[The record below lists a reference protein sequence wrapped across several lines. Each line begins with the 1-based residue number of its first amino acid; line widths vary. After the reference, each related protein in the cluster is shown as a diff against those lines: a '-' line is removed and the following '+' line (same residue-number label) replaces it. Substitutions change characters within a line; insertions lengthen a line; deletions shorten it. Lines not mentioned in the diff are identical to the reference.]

1 MKHSNAQLQ
10 LNQYDSISL
19 NYLQN
24 KCDAPSLFKLFDVAA
39 VGSINVSNLKKIA
52 RELGISVKEEELEE
66 MIKRADVDGD
76 GEVSEKE
83 FIEFMLKTI
92 QFCVCFNKYL

>member
-1 MKHSNAQLQ
+1 M
-10 LNQYDSISL
+10 
-19 NYLQN
+19 
-24 KCDAPSLFKLFDVAA
+24 FDVAA
-39 VGSINVSNLKKIA
+39 VGSIKVSNLKKIA

-83 FIEFMLKTI
+83 FIDKIDVLNTTPMEALNLLFKI
-92 QFCVCFNKYL
+92 KEINKK